1 MATNPYFNNYG
12 TKNEQRVVEDLIV
25 ETIKIHGFDAFY
37 LPNDNDAARDL
48 LYGED
53 PLKKF
58 TRAFPIELYLSN
70 ALDYSGEKDFFSKF
84 GLEIRN
90 NVSVILSKRTFAQ
103 RLSQNNFTR
112 PREGDLVYVPVL
124 NGVGELYEIK
134 FANQNKDFNMLGR
147 KVPYFYELEMEKFKF
162 SQEVISTG
170 VSDID
175 QIVTDSAYTLD
186 LNMST
191 GTGSYGI
198 GEIVFQ
204 STDSTY
210 ANATAYATVQGWIP
224 STKVLSVI
232 NIHSEF
238 TDGQHIIGDTT
249 GANFVLSAF
258 DTQNPSTIKE
268 KYDNKYIEN
277 SSNGIIDFSETNPF
291 GSI

>member
-1 MATNPYFNNYG
+1 MATSPYFNNY
-12 TKNEQRVVEDLIV
+12 NSHSEQRVIEDLIV
-25 ETIKIHGFDAFY
+25 ESIKIMGFDAYY
-37 LPNDNDAARDL
+37 LPNDNDASRDL

-58 TRAFPIELYLSN
+58 TRAFPIELYLSSSM
-70 ALDYSGEKDFFSKF
+70 DYMGEKDFFSKF

-90 NVSVILSKRTFAQ
+90 NVNVILSKRTFSQ
-103 RLSQNNFTR
+103 RLQENTFTR

-162 SQEVISTG
+162 SQEVIDTG
-170 VSDID
+170 ISNID
-175 QIVTDSAYTLD
+175 QVVTDSAYTLD
-186 LNMST
+186 LNMGT

-204 STDSTY
+204 SPDSTY
-210 ANATAYATVQGWIP
+210 ANATSYATVQGWIP

-232 NIHSEF
+232 NIYSEF
-238 TDGQHIIGDTT
+238 TDGHVIIGQST
-249 GANFVLSAF
+249 GAQFTLGSF
-258 DTQNPSTIKE
+258 DPLDTPVPKE

-277 SSNGIIDFSETNPF
+277 SSNGVVDFSETNPF
-291 GSI
+291 GQF